1 MAIQFPC
8 PSCSQPIEVDD
19 EYAGQAAACP
29 YCRRVVNV
37 PTESP
42 GEMRPAAMARPTL
55 SPAQGEVG
63 AGPREAPPLG
73 EVRPEAPPPPPPGG
87 LHVGPTPFT
96 RRHTAETYGNYSL
109 VCAALVVVLFG
120 AVFAYGLMTAPV
132 IGAPG
137 TTTQPDIRQLAEQ
150 FQNAPGAAWLS
161 AGQCGMLFFAVVGV
175 GFAIASLSKMMRGNW
190 RGWIGLVVSGG
201 ALLVFCVLMAIAM
214 VMFAGGAGFALT
226 R

>member
-19 EYAGQAAACP
+19 EYAGQSAACP

-42 GEMRPAAMARPTL
+42 GEVRPAAMARPTL
-55 SPAQGEVG
+55 SSSEGEVS
-63 AGPREAPPLG
+63 AEPREVPTGG
-73 EVRPEAPPPPPPGG
+73 EVRPEALPPPGS
-87 LHVGPTPFT
+87 LHIGPTPFA
-96 RRHTAETYGNYSL
+96 RRRAAETYGSYSL
-109 VCAALVVVLFG
+109 ICAALVVVLFG

-175 GFAIASLSKMMRGNW
+175 GFAIASLSKMVRGNW

-214 VMFAGGAGFALT
+214 VIFAGGAGIALT